1 MASSRFRRT
10 MLLLGV
16 PLIAVV
22 TAGALALTGFWSP
35 TPKCPPIIEHP
46 EWTVARRWNEVLL
59 NAIRR
64 DVPAPTVHAR
74 NLFHTSAAMW
84 DAWAAFDETAA
95 GIFVDEKHSARDVTA
110 ARNEAIS
117 YAAFRV
123 LESRYLD
130 SIGAVDTIPEFDRLM
145 EALWRD
151 YRSASHSSRHTDR
164 MKPRGT
170 PIPTMNRSTLPSSSM
185 LRGRP

>member
-1 MASSRFRRT
+1 MP
-10 MLLLGV
+10 LLGGLLAAALV
-16 PLIAVV
+16 LGGLRV
-22 TAGALALTGFWSP
+22 AGVWSP
-35 TPKCPPIIEHP
+35 DPTCPPITDHP

-84 DAWAAFDETAA
+84 DAWAAFDPDAT
-95 GIFVDEKHSARDVTA
+95 GVFVDAEHPTRDTAA

-123 LESRYLD
+123 LEARYLAGD
-130 SIGAVDTIPEFDRLM
+130 SQLFDAFQQ
-145 EALWRD
+145 ALANVLA
-151 YRSASHSSRHTDR
+151 RSDDADQTSD
-164 MKPRGT
+164 
-170 PIPTMNRSTLPSSSM
+170 
-185 LRGRP
+185 